1 MASRIKGFDWDGGNW
16 PKCARHGLSKA
27 EIESVFHH
35 APAVF
40 ADPTQSEQR
49 LRAIGI
55 SDRQRYVFVV
65 FTFREL
71 EDGTYVRPIS
81 ARHMH
86 KKEIDRYDQG

>member
-35 APAVF
+35 SPAVF
-40 ADPTQSEQR
+40 TDPTQSEQR
-49 LRAIGI
+49 LRAIGV